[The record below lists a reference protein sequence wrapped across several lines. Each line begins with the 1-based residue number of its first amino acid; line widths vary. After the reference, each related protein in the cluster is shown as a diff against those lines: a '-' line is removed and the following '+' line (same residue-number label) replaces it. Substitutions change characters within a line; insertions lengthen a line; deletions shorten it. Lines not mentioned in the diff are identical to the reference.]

1 MWTVPYNNNILNSKH
16 HKLFTSWLL
25 KICLCSVFLVSAT
38 FTAPQ
43 LSVTSN
49 QTHLNVTVSPPMAAW
64 NCSIENIGFW
74 GKGFLRSSVK
84 YTVRLTH
91 PESLAG
97 KVIIPASPS
106 VVIRIH
112 AIIYFT
118 LLFYVLVA
126 LSIYTVCGNVCIL
139 SLCRYLRARLAQCS
153 FGLWRQTCST
163 VVMCYIH
170 SHIPVC
176 PVPVKTP
183 PFVWLSQVIQQF
195 VL

>member
-16 HKLFTSWLL
+16 YKLFTWWFL

-38 FTAPQ
+38 FAAPQ

-64 NCSIENIGFW
+64 NCSIENSGFW
-74 GKGFLRSSVK
+74 GKDFLKRSVK
-84 YTVRLTH
+84 YTVCLTH

-112 AIIYFT
+112 VIT

-126 LSIYTVCGNVCIL
+126 LSIYTVCGNV
-139 SLCRYLRARLAQCS
+139 SLQVFEGTSRSVFIWLVETDVQYCGDVLYTLTHPGRSSPSQNAS
-153 FGLWRQTCST
+153 FCVTVSGNST
-163 VVMCYIH
+163 VCALTKV
-170 SHIPVC
+170 
-176 PVPVKTP
+176 
-183 PFVWLSQVIQQF
+183 
-195 VL
+195 